1 MHIKN
6 ILIVISFLFIS
17 NLAAETFSKG
27 SATIEIKKPKKVSAE
42 ETSTAKNKAIE
53 SAWKKYTSKFNTS
66 RMKQYML
73 IKEDIISTLDDYIN
87 DVQVLDNTVDTGT
100 KTLRTVV
107 KISINE
113 VALDAKLSLTSAAGG
128 TASGEGS
135 EIAAYF
141 IIREKASEK
150 SYEEKKT
157 EINANESAKKVTDS
171 MEGDTDSVSTS
182 EINKSQ
188 SGGSSEQK
196 AAKIVY
202 KSASN
207 VVSQN
212 DLFAAASEVLS
223 SANYEMSKFEEL
235 IEEVEGEL
243 GNFDPP
249 FDAKTMEND
258 YVQNNGFSKEI
269 RKNIRKTIREH
280 KNMMLMFEETP
291 VSFLVEIIADLNV
304 PYTDSVTGNQK
315 ATAKITVNIFN
326 IKKRQKSIA
335 SKVLQASGTGQ
346 KDSDAINNAMINGT
360 TEAATVIVD
369 QLNAKGIN

>member
-1 MHIKN
+1 MLIKN
-6 ILIVISFLFIS
+6 ILIVISFLFIT

-27 SATIEIKKPKKVSAE
+27 SATVEIKKPKKVSAE
-42 ETSTAKNKAIE
+42 ETAMAKNKAVE
-53 SAWKKYTSKFNTS
+53 AAWKKYTGTFNQS

-73 IKEDIISTLDDYIN
+73 IKEDIMSTLDDYIN

-107 KISINE
+107 KISIND
-113 VALDAKLSLTSAAGG
+113 VAFDAKLSLTSAAGG

-135 EIAAYF
+135 SIAAYF

-150 SYEEKKT
+150 TYEEKNT

-182 EINKSQ
+182 DINKSQ
-188 SGGSSEQK
+188 SGGSAEQK
-196 AAKIVY
+196 AAKISY

-207 VVSQN
+207 VVNQE
-212 DLFAAASEVLS
+212 DLFTAAGKVLNP
-223 SANYEMSKFEEL
+223 AGYEMETFENL
-235 IEEVEGEL
+235 ILDVEDEL
-243 GNFDPP
+243 GDFDPP
-249 FDAKTMEND
+249 FDLKKMEKD
-258 YVQNNGFSKEI
+258 FVQNNGFSKVVK
-269 RKNIRKTIREH
+269 KNIRKVIKSHRNIQLEDGYEP
-280 KNMMLMFEETP
+280 F
-291 VSFLVEIIADLNV
+291 SFLVQVIADLNV

-335 SKVLQASGTGQ
+335 SEILQVSGTGQ
-346 KDSDAINNAMINGT
+346 NGSDALNNAMINGT
-360 TEAATVIVD
+360 TEAASVIVD

>member
-1 MHIKN
+1 MYIKR
-6 ILIVISFLFIS
+6 ILIIFAFFLIA
-17 NLAAETFSKG
+17 NVNAETFSKG
-27 SATIEIKKPKKVSAE
+27 SGTIQIKKPKKISAE
-42 ETSTAKNKAIE
+42 ESALAKKKAVE
-53 SAWKKYTSKFNTS
+53 SAWKKYTGKFNTS

-73 IKEDIISTLDDYIN
+73 VKEDIISTIDDYIN

-107 KISINE
+107 KISIND

-135 EIAAYF
+135 SIAAYF

-150 SYEEKKT
+150 TYEEKKA
-157 EINANESAKKVTDS
+157 EINVNESAKKVTDS
-171 MEGDTDSVSTS
+171 IQGDTDSVSTS

-188 SGGSSEQK
+188 SGGSTEQK
-196 AAKIVY
+196 AAKIIY

-207 VVSQN
+207 VVN
-212 DLFAAASEVLS
+212 AEDLFTAAGKVLNP
-223 SANYEMSKFEEL
+223 AGYEMENFENL
-235 IEEVEGEL
+235 ILDVEDEIGE
-243 GNFDPP
+243 FDPP
-249 FDAKTMEND
+249 FDLKTMEED
-258 YVQNNGFSKEI
+258 FVKNNGFSKVVK
-269 RKNIRKTIREH
+269 KNIRKIIKSHR
-280 KNMMLMFEETP
+280 NIQLEEGYEP
-291 VSFLVEIIADLNV
+291 FSFLVQVIADLNV

-335 SKVLQASGTGQ
+335 SEILQVSGTGQ
-346 KDSDAINNAMINGT
+346 NGSDALNNAMINGT
-360 TEAATVIVD
+360 TEAASVIVD